1 MIQRNSL
8 LLSLFCGLV
17 VAACAPAAPLSQST
31 QVATA
36 AAAPETAAVAAAA
49 AESQPA
55 AASNKRVCK
64 TVIPTGTR
72 FQKRDCRTQAEWD
85 RIQEGGRAAGEDIQR
100 KGVQTG
106 NPYEPTGNRGQ

>member
-31 QVATA
+31 PVATA
-36 AAAPETAAVAAAA
+36 ATAPETVASAAPA

-55 AASNKRVCK
+55 DPSQKLVCHS
-64 TVIPTGTR
+64 VIPTGTR
-72 FQKRDCRTQAEWD
+72 FQKRVCATQAEWD
-85 RIQEGGRAAGEDIQR
+85 RIQQGDRESGEYLQR

-106 NPYEPTGNRGQ
+106 NPRKPTGT